1 MVHLNLLPL
10 HRRQLLLESIG
21 RRGLDLLL
29 GIKHVLFLLTII
41 AAVSI
46 IAEVTAQADDVILNS
61 GKSEVFVQTKLTGK
75 YVTCT

>member
-10 HRRQLLLESIG
+10 HRRQLLLKSV
-21 RRGLDLLL
+21 RRRCLDFLFR
-29 GIKHVLFLLTII
+29 IKHVLFLLTTI